1 VAEVP
6 RVTAPTAD
14 EVSELAGL
22 APRLGPLV
30 AAYREWIRRQTARI
44 DNPASGLGEVPRAL
58 ELHDRRWHP

>member
-1 VAEVP
+1 MPAAEFPVSVAEV
-6 RVTAPTAD
+6 
-14 EVSELAGL
+14 
-22 APRLGPLV
+22 PLV